1 MSSLK
6 NPRVYSGSIK
16 CYEVLGVSQSASDSE
31 IKAANRKLVLQYRKL
46 IRQFHPDNPR
56 MWDDLHKT
64 VRQRIEQNVQM
75 IDLAYATLKDHT
87 SRSQYDAILARPR
100 RPRPTQAEPSICG
113 KDPNSPALLDCLG
126 IACVIAWVV
135 RCFSSLGRYFGK

>member
-1 MSSLK
+1 MT
-6 NPRVYSGSIK
+6 

-46 IRQFHPDNPR
+46 IRQFHPDNPG

-100 RPRPTQAEPSICG
+100 RPRPTRPNPAYVG
-113 KDPNSPALLDCLG
+113 KIPTPQPCW
-126 IACVIAWVV
+126 IAWGLLV
-135 RCFSSLGRYFGK
+135 